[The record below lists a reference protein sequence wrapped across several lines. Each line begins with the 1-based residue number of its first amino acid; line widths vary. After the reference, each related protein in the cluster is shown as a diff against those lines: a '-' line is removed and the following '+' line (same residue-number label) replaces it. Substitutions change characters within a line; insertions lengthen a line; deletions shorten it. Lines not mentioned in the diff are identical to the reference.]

1 MAASQR
7 RLQVTL
13 VRSPIGCPKDQKQ
26 TVKAMGLNR
35 IGKTVTLPDN
45 PSVRG
50 MVRKVAHLIKWREM
64 EHPINRAATSE
75 AMTNA

>member
-7 RLQVTL
+7 LLQVTL
-13 VRSPIGCPKDQKQ
+13 VRSPIGCPEDQKR

-50 MVRKVAHLIKWREM
+50 MVRKVAHLVRWQGFEIPTRRGIK
-64 EHPINRAATSE
+64 NGVKK
-75 AMTNA
+75 